1 MSVACM
7 LLGGALVV
15 LGVLAGGIADR
26 IRYGAQ
32 QHVMRNTSAPE
43 RETTD
48 AVARGRSLRGRSSRS
63 GATLPTTSTH
73 ERMARD
79 VAAAL
84 VSSGYS
90 KTEATKAVGACAGA
104 ECATLESWVRAA
116 LRRAMKVEAA

>member
-1 MSVACM
+1 M
-7 LLGGALVV
+7 LLGAALVV

-26 IRYGAQ
+26 IRHG
-32 QHVMRNTSAPE
+32 SATTGNVRRTHE
-43 RETTD
+43 RSPRPG
-48 AVARGRSLRGRSSRS
+48 AVAL
-63 GATLPTTSTH
+63 STPAH

-79 VAAAL
+79 VVAAL

-90 KTEATKAVGACAGA
+90 KPEATKAVGACAGA